1 MKSINNNE
9 NTASLFIEEG
19 DKKVW
24 AKFKKDMPKD
34 AFKPWQVT
42 KKVVKLSFHF
52 IFDGLKVHRIL
63 SKLKILGNINF
74 FKNPIDRLYN
84 IVFHRKTKLS
94 DQEKTLVKKSIETM
108 DQELRIATIKKAQG
122 LVLFLVLALISVL
135 LVPILFFQIDSIS
148 MIVYINIGLS
158 CFLLFL
164 LIVGRLKDAYVLKH
178 AAFNKKDIFH
188 RRFWNLST
196 QLSTVAIN
204 QE

>member
-1 MKSINNNE
+1 MKGINNNE
-9 NTASLFIEEG
+9 NIASLFIENG

-42 KKVVKLSFHF
+42 KKVVKLPFHF
-52 IFDGLKVHRIL
+52 IFDGLKVHRTL
-63 SKLKILGNINF
+63 SKLKILSDINF

-84 IVFHRKTKLS
+84 IVFHRKIKLS
-94 DQEKTLVKKSIETM
+94 SQEKTLVKKSIETM
-108 DQELRIATIKKAQG
+108 DQELRIATIKKAQR
-122 LVLFLVLALISVL
+122 LALFLVLALILVP
-135 LVPILFFQIDSIS
+135 LVPILFFQVDS

-164 LIVGRLKDAYVLKH
+164 LIVGRLKDAYILKH
-178 AAFNKKDIFH
+178 AAFNKKNIFH
-188 RRFWNLST
+188 RRFWNLSA
-196 QLSTVAIN
+196 QLSTQVIN

>member
-1 MKSINNNE
+1 M
-9 NTASLFIEEG
+9 L
-19 DKKVW
+19 
-24 AKFKKDMPKD
+24 KD

-42 KKVVKLSFHF
+42 KKVVKLPFHF
-52 IFDGLKVHRIL
+52 IFDGLKVHRTL
-63 SKLKILGNINF
+63 SKIKTLSDISF

-94 DQEKTLVKKSIETM
+94 HQEKTLVKKSIETM

-122 LVLFLVLALISVL
+122 LTLFLVLALILVP
-135 LVPILFFQIDSIS
+135 LVPILFFQVDSV
-148 MIVYINIGLS
+148 IVYINIGLS

-164 LIVGRLKDAYVLKH
+164 LIVGRLKDAYILKH
-178 AAFNKKDIFH
+178 AAAFNKKDIFH

-196 QLSTVAIN
+196 QLSTQIIN